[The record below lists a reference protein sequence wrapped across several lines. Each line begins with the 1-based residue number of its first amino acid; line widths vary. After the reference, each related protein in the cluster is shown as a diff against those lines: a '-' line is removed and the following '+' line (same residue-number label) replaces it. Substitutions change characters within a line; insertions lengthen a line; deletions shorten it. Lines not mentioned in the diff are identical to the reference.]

1 MKLATDLGTHKIGLL
16 WKIQQIHRTFK
27 LHKRRKNQLCLAL

>member
-1 MKLATDLGTHKIGLL
+1 MKLATDLGTHEIL

-27 LHKRRKNQLCLAL
+27 EKKSTSLGV